1 MVFFLVIHTYVCVC
15 VCGHLSVFV
24 LNHASPD
31 DFQPSSLRELHQ
43 SIAKEFESSKLQVA
57 SGVSLFNSGVI
68 PTGVGFPSVKPYKK
82 ADEINPADIN
92 LHLLPSN
99 PSLADSYSVHTTS
112 RPEKQ
117 GSVCVMCAKSTWVTC
132 FLTERGLTPVLALL
146 PMYTG
151 HPSFQLL
158 SDTLRNQVREDVGV
172 VYE

>member
-82 ADEINPADIN
+82 ADEVNPADIN

-117 GSVCVMCAKSTWVTC
+117 GSVCVMCAKSHVGDMFSYRKRPHSSISLVAYVYW
-132 FLTERGLTPVLALL
+132 P
-146 PMYTG
+146 P
-151 HPSFQLL
+151 QL
-158 SDTLRNQVREDVGV
+158 SAVIRHTS
-172 VYE
+172 